1 MKSVGKRILL
11 SCILTVGISLLVLGI
26 FTCTMIYNN
35 TMTLV
40 NTNITTSAS
49 LAADRAYWEIHAYES
64 IAEEFGVMPDLSDP
78 TVSDDE
84 LNKIIKQTISQHNLQ
99 NCNIIRANGDSLDG
113 NNYADRPYFQNAMKG
128 EITVTEPTVSRLTGE
143 IMVIIAA
150 PIWQDGLAGGT
161 TVGCVIL
168 TPDPDFLNDIVR
180 GIKISENCAAYIIDK
195 DGDTIA
201 DVDSEVVKNGENIEK
216 LAAEDKTGQAGYKT
230 LAKYHEEMRAGKS
243 GTGSYHLDGVNK
255 YIAYN
260 PVPGTNGWSLAVY
273 APAGDFMSSTNM
285 SLLLTIVLIIVGCVV
300 GTVLSIRLGKNIGS
314 SVKVCTERIEK
325 LAQGD
330 LTSPVPTVKAKDETG
345 RLSQATTSVV
355 STLNSII
362 SDIGR
367 VLSEMSAGN
376 LAVETD
382 ENEHFY
388 VGDCSKL
395 LGYVR
400 DINRKLSS
408 TMAEISKASDQVA
421 AGSDQVSAGAQ
432 ALSQGATEQASS
444 VEELAATIS
453 VVSDMIHSN
462 SADADSASENTNRS
476 AELLSEATDKMQK
489 LISAMGDI
497 RNSSAETKN
506 IIKTIED
513 IAFQTNILALNAAIE
528 AARAGEAGKGF
539 AVVADEVRNLAA
551 KSAEAARNTTE
562 MIEGT
567 VTAIEN
573 GSELVNETAKIM
585 DDTVASA
592 SKVTE
597 LNHKISA
604 SAKEAADSVKQ
615 ISTGVDQ
622 ISAVVQNN
630 SATAEQSAA
639 ASEELS
645 AQAATLKE
653 LVGAFRLRDDD
664 ANAIKL

>member
-99 NCNIIRANGDSLDG
+99 NCNIIRSNGDSLDG

-150 PIWQDGLAGGT
+150 PIWQDGVAGGT
-161 TVGCVIL
+161 VVGCVIL
-168 TPDPDFLNDIVR
+168 TPDPEFLNDIVR
-180 GIKISENCAAYIIDK
+180 EIKISENCAAYIIDK

-230 LAKYHEEMRAGKS
+230 LAKCHEEMRAGKS
-243 GTGSYHLDGVNK
+243 GFGSYSLNGVNK
-255 YIAYN
+255 YIAYT
-260 PVPGTNGWSLAVY
+260 PIKGTNGWSLAVY
-273 APAGDFMSSTNM
+273 APEGDFMSSTNRA
-285 SLLLTIVLIIVGCVV
+285 LILTIALIIVGCVV
-300 GTVLSIRLGKNIGS
+300 GTVLSIRLGKNIGN

-462 SADADSASENTNRS
+462 SADADSANENTNRS
-476 AELLSEATDKMQK
+476 AELLGEATDKMQK

-585 DDTVASA
+585 DDTVNAASA
-592 SKVTE
+592 VTV
-597 LNHKISA
+597 LNNKISA

-653 LVGAFRLRDDD
+653 LVGAFKLREDD
-664 ANAIKL
+664 ANSIKL